1 MNKILRSLLSIV
13 LFGFGILSTFLT
25 ISIIF
30 DLFGIR
36 EKEGNYVLFIV
47 YANLICGL
55 IYIISA
61 VKNWKGQKSA
71 TAFLAG
77 ATFILF
83 LAFIA
88 LQVYV
93 SQGGV
98 HEEKTLSAMVFRI
111 GLTAVMTAV
120 SYYLNRKSINTKN

>member
-1 MNKILRSLLSIV
+1 MKKILRIILSSLLFV
-13 LFGFGILSTFLT
+13 FGALSTILT

-55 IYIISA
+55 IYIFSA

-71 TAFLAG
+71 TILLAG
-77 ATFILF
+77 ATFILI

-98 HEEKTLSAMVFRI
+98 HEEKTLSAMAFRI

-120 SYYLNRKSINTKN
+120 SYYLNRKTINSNN